1 MSPHFDV
8 CGSNRIEAYL
18 QNRLS
23 AVEESAFE
31 SHLENCSWC
40 RQRLE
45 ECAAAPSCWHEAR
58 DLLTESSWRDHS
70 QPIRNVL
77 EILAPTDQP
86 DMLGRL
92 GTYEISGVVGY
103 GGMGVVLKGF
113 DPSLKRVVAIKV
125 LAPHLAT
132 SGASRQRFAR
142 ECQAAAAVTHDNII
156 EIYGVA
162 EANGLPYL
170 VMPYVRGPSL
180 QSRIDRQ
187 GALPV
192 EEVLRI
198 GHQIAAGLAAAHAQG
213 LVHRDIK
220 PANILLSD
228 GTDRLVITD
237 FGLARAVDDAS
248 VTKTGVIA
256 GTPQYMSPE
265 QARGELI
272 EQRSDLFSLGSVLY
286 TLCTG
291 RPPFRANTTYGVL
304 QQISDQTPRNIRDLN
319 PAIPEWLCQIIRQLH
334 RKCPNDRYESADQV
348 ARRLEQ
354 CLAHVQQPHV
364 HLLPETIP
372 QSRRSVAWSHMPLWL
387 RTFTVLV
394 ALGLI
399 GVTMWCLPRTQT
411 IATDPISPATMAPTD
426 ASDRLC
432 YQMQSDQEHAF
443 LITIYSELPDVDT
456 QVDGLVVTK
465 VLATDDADYHLRIES
480 DLQLTETFDRHDDR
494 IVNDVGMRH
503 YGNHY
508 RRWSGRR
515 TGHAVL
521 RKTGELISQ
530 QGNLELPFALASL
543 PELILPVLPVESK
556 VGLPGTKDRFRIDSE
571 VPKAPI
577 HSDSRIVRFVSGD
590 AQVDFDAAAGMIDS
604 VRFDR
609 TITLV
614 SDNTVQRVPIHA
626 EVIRITSAERLAWES
641 GRGDVGHTPS
651 RETVPLTSDQEDR
664 LLADLQNDRR
674 LLYWLHDLN
683 RRPVASFSSDV
694 ADAIAV
700 LSRHPNGSFR
710 TIAQRL
716 VDKMPPEQLN
726 PFRQVE

>member
-18 QNRLS
+18 QGRLS

-45 ECAAAPSCWHEAR
+45 ECAAAPSCWHEAH
-58 DLLTESSWRDHS
+58 DLLAESSWRDHS

-77 EILAPTDQP
+77 ETLAPTDQP

-162 EANGLPYL
+162 EADGLPYL

-192 EEVLRI
+192 EEILRI

-304 QQISDQTPRNIRDLN
+304 QQISDQTPRQIRELN

-364 HLLPETIP
+364 HLLPESNP
-372 QSRRSVAWSHMPLWL
+372 HSRHSASWSPRSGWL
-387 RTFTVLV
+387 GAIAVFV
-394 ALGLI
+394 ALGSI
-399 GVTMWCLPRTQT
+399 GVTRWRLPRTQT
-411 IATDPISPATMAPTD
+411 IPTDPAPSATLAQTD
-426 ASDRLC
+426 TSDRLC
-432 YQMQSDQEHAF
+432 YQMQPGQEYAF
-443 LITIYSELPDVDT
+443 LLTLCSQLSDVDT
-456 QVDGLVVTK
+456 QIDGLVVTK
-465 VLATDDADYHLRIES
+465 VLATDSVGYHLRIRS
-480 DLQLTETFDRHDDR
+480 DLQLIETLDQPTDG
-494 IVNDVGMRH
+494 IVPDIGLLH
-503 YGNHY
+503 HGNHY
-508 RRWSGRR
+508 RRWNGSR

-521 RKTGELISQ
+521 SRTGELISQ

-543 PELILPVLPVESK
+543 PELVLPA
-556 VGLPGTKDRFRIDSE
+556 LPFDVKDVSPVTADGVRVDPKRPKDE
-571 VPKAPI
+571 V
-577 HSDSRIVRFVSGD
+577 HHDRSTVHFVSGD
-590 AQVDFDAAAGMIDS
+590 AEVDFDLEAGMVDS
-604 VRFDR
+604 VRLDR

-614 SDNTVQRVPIHA
+614 SGNAQRRVPIHA
-626 EVIRITSAERLAWES
+626 EVIRMTADERQAWVD
-641 GRGDVGHTPS
+641 GRGEAGTPDS
-651 RETVPLTSDQEDR
+651 YRAVPLTPDQEAG
-664 LLADLQNDRR
+664 LLTDLQNEHR

-683 RRPVASFSSDV
+683 RRPVASFSRDV

-700 LSRHPNGSFR
+700 LSRHPNASFR

-716 VDKMPPEQLN
+716 VDKMSPEQLN